1 MWFKLYFLHEAIE
14 NKLLKEGDLTKPLSY
29 HFNRNDTT
37 LTEDIQFMNRYLNE
51 GLSDEMNSY
60 MKDKLTSANLKAN
73 MNLAKKKVGIVNSIL
88 KKAISL
94 NLDDV
99 EQTTN
104 LRYKALRLGIATFII
119 VGSAALPFG
128 LITTLIKATAAIGT
142 AKYSSA
148 RLEKNR
154 IFFESQI
161 EYLEDKIQEEYDSKK
176 KNDLVKI
183 KKEYELSLNKTNKL
197 IDMKDV
203 LKEKG
208 KEAAVASAKFAG
220 RTAVSGT
227 KAVANKITRRKGSDY

>member
-1 MWFKLYFLHEAIE
+1 MYFLHEAIE

-73 MNLAKKKVGIVNSIL
+73 MNLAKRKVGIVNSIL

-154 IFFESQI
+154 IFL
-161 EYLEDKIQEEYDSKK
+161 YL
-176 KNDLVKI
+176 
-183 KKEYELSLNKTNKL
+183 
-197 IDMKDV
+197 
-203 LKEKG
+203 
-208 KEAAVASAKFAG
+208 KFF
-220 RTAVSGT
+220 V
-227 KAVANKITRRKGSDY
+227 